1 VGLVASIASE
11 VRSFLGPGEAA
22 SAHWL
27 ISTNAVKQ
35 QGVPTSVPLVEGASM
50 ADNDAKVRDALITHS
65 EKVGLL
71 YMVIK
76 IDKPIA
82 GSQTYHPNTY
92 GNVI

>member
-1 VGLVASIASE
+1 
-11 VRSFLGPGEAA
+11 
-22 SAHWL
+22 
-27 ISTNAVKQ
+27 
-35 QGVPTSVPLVEGASM
+35 M